1 MKKIIFLISMLIILP
16 VGISAQQEV
25 TKFLGIPVDG
35 SKSEMMRKLK
45 EKGFELSST
54 LEDALEG
61 EFNGTDVII
70 KVVTNNNKVWRIGI
84 MDKNNLDETNIKIRF
99 NRLCQQFEN
108 NRKYFTPS
116 DFTIPDDEDIAYEM
130 AVHDKRYEAAYYQ
143 LPANMDSATIAKET
157 RTFILENYTAEQLTN
172 PSQEL
177 QKEMIEKS
185 FLHLFDLYS
194 KRSVW
199 FMINQSILG
208 GYYINMFYDNE
219 CNRANGEDL

>member
-1 MKKIIFLISMLIILP
+1 MKRILFLIAMLIILP
-16 VGISAQQEV
+16 AGMSAQQEV

-45 EKGFELSST
+45 EKGFEPSSI

-84 MDKNNLDETNIKIRF
+84 MDKGHMDETNIKIRF
-99 NRLCQQFEN
+99 NKLCRQFEN
-108 NRKYFTPS
+108 NGKYFTVS
-116 DFTIPDDEDIAYEM
+116 DYAIPDDEDIAYEI

-143 LPANMDSATIAKET
+143 LPANMDSAAIAKET
-157 RTFILENYTAEQLTN
+157 QTFILENYTAEQLAA
-172 PSQEL
+172 PSEEL

-199 FMINQSILG
+199 FMIDQSLLG
-208 GYYINMFYDNE
+208 GYYITMFYDNE
-219 CNRANGEDL
+219 YNRANGEDL